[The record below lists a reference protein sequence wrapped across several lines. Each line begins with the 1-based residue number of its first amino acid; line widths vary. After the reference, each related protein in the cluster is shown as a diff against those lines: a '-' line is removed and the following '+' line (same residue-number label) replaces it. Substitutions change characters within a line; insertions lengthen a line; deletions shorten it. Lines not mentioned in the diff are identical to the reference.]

1 MNIVDLLTLDNASK
15 FCEFKDT
22 EYGDYLYALIDY
34 CDQDDCVFFVDIE
47 TRDNLYI
54 SDLYGYEF
62 VGFVSEAF
70 AVSTVEEQYKCAKCS
85 TDVPITKER
94 ILAVE
99 LLCSSCKSTEETVQ
113 KMQIQKN
120 VYKFHNPCQL
130 LILRTYFNGINN
142 SDINDCT
149 SGLFVINTDFGDFYD
164 VHYFTIIPYYVLT
177 QHG

>member
-15 FCEFKDT
+15 FCEFEDT
-22 EYGDYLYALIDY
+22 DYGDYLYALIDY
-34 CDQDDCVFFVDIE
+34 CDQDDCFFFVDIE

-54 SDLYGYEF
+54 SDLDGYEF

-70 AVSTVEEQYKCAKCS
+70 TVSTVEEQYKCSGCNS
-85 TDVPITKER
+85 DVQINKET

-99 LLCSSCKSTEETVQ
+99 IQCSSCKSTEETVQ

-142 SDINDCT
+142 SDVNDCYD
-149 SGLFVINTDFGDFYD
+149 GLFVVNTDFGDFDD
-164 VHYFTIIPYYVLT
+164 VNYFTIIPHNV
-177 QHG
+177 

>member
-113 KMQIQKN
+113 KMQIQKTSIGN
-120 VYKFHNPCQL
+120 RNHGAVKRTNKDL
-130 LILRTYFNGINN
+130 SLRFIQQVCLWLN
-142 SDINDCT
+142 SK
-149 SGLFVINTDFGDFYD
+149 
-164 VHYFTIIPYYVLT
+164 
-177 QHG
+177 